1 MGRLCGDEGAKE
13 KTFMDLSTNGVSMR
27 ERLRWTY
34 RPKGRAACPGPL
46 PRKHF
51 SAELFCTVLCS
62 VGM

>member
-1 MGRLCGDEGAKE
+1 
-13 KTFMDLSTNGVSMR
+13 MR